1 MRVVR
6 QEGLNLMTQLFTVNR
21 AKNSRS
27 QGQTKKTR
35 ERPTTL
41 HYQKSLCMCTR
52 YTSQSCTKVGQTNT
66 IYQNTQKGR
75 PTILFAKSYK
85 WYFFKRYLNM
95 EQIFIQKKDIL
106 TFFWQKWMSNT
117 CLFFMSGIYK
127 VKW

>member
-41 HYQKSLCMCTR
+41 HF
-52 YTSQSCTKVGQTNT
+52 TKRAFACAPGILFSHVLTKLGQTNT
-66 IYQNTQKGR
+66 IY
-75 PTILFAKSYK
+75 
-85 WYFFKRYLNM
+85 
-95 EQIFIQKKDIL
+95 
-106 TFFWQKWMSNT
+106 
-117 CLFFMSGIYK
+117 
-127 VKW
+127 

>member
-95 EQIFIQKKDIL
+95 EQIFIQKKISWHFL
-106 TFFWQKWMSNT
+106 PKMNEQYNAYFSCQEFVTF
-117 CLFFMSGIYK
+117 LR
-127 VKW
+127 